1 MNNNWFIVKNWK
13 RSSPKGSFPWKNDP
27 WFIRIAPFFE
37 ISLRA
42 IREKFWVKLFICFK
56 FLVWK
61 MIFLL
66 LNYLFNDNIAIFE
79 SKIIYFFM
87 SLIFCKCTTLK
98 KVKRRAL
105 LSFVMFHEFSE
116 RCFLNLNNYLT
127 LTN

>member
-1 MNNNWFIVKNWK
+1 
-13 RSSPKGSFPWKNDP
+13 
-27 WFIRIAPFFE
+27 
-37 ISLRA
+37 
-42 IREKFWVKLFICFK
+42 
-56 FLVWK
+56 